1 MFLRP
6 NNINHGE
13 PDIMRDINLESG
25 QAIDFFPLYCIIFIC
40 QIISKM
46 TDENL
51 LLNAWT

>member
-25 QAIDFFPLYCIIFIC
+25 QAIDFFPFIVLF
-40 QIISKM
+40 SYAKSF
-46 TDENL
+46 L
-51 LLNAWT
+51 K